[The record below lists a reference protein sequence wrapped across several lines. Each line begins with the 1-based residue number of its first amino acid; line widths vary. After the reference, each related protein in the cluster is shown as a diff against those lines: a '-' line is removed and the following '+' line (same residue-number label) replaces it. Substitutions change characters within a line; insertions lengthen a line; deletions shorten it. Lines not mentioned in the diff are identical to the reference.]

1 MRNNSIG
8 QQIAGRAFNMTLDAA
23 VATRDR
29 LGGGNIVITILLFA
43 FAVMPFIPAP
53 AFALSLPLAVA
64 LVWLLT
70 ARLVVRTKF
79 KMRAPLKIL
88 VEHSRGLPVLAGISF
103 LTAALAAATP
113 YLGALGAGVGV
124 VRMVL
129 SAVLVFAAIVL
140 GVTTGRSTAT
150 HERRTL
156 AEEESLLIGIALG
169 LGITPDVLVEAFENR
184 DMTMA
189 ATPSGGVAVLL
200 PEKHWNTLVDAAK
213 AEAGIETFLP
223 EFEVTDIT
231 PFTGALTLEPV
242 SAQTEAARMNLKRSG
257 GVTKDDVTFDFGEDG
272 DKVERMHFGGDDG
285 RVESID
291 FGG

>member
-8 QQIAGRAFNMTLDAA
+8 RQIAGRAFNMTLDAA

-29 LGGGNIVITILLFA
+29 LGGGNIVITILLLVFA
-43 FAVMPFIPAP
+43 GMPFIPAS
-53 AFALSLPLAVA
+53 AFALSLPLAVTV
-64 LVWLLT
+64 VWLLT

-113 YLGALGAGVGV
+113 YLGALGAGAGV

-140 GVTTGRSTAT
+140 GVKTGRSTAT
-150 HERRTL
+150 HERTTL
-156 AEEESLLIGIALG
+156 AEEERLLIGIALG
-169 LGITPDVLVEAFENR
+169 LGIKKDALLEAFENR
-184 DMTMA
+184 DMSMA
-189 ATPSGGVAVLL
+189 ATPSGGVAVML
-200 PEKHWNTLVDAAK
+200 PEDHWNTLVDTAK

-242 SAQTEAARMNLKRSG
+242 SAQTEAARMNLDVNG

-272 DKVERMHFGGDDG
+272 DKVER
-285 RVESID
+285 ID
-291 FGG
+291 FGV